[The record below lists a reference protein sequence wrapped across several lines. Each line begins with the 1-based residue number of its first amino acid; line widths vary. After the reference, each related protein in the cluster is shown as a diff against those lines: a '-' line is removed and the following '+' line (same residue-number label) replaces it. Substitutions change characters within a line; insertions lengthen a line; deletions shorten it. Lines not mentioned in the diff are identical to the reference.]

1 VISLENIENV
11 IEQEAARCMCV
22 TCKKLTCGT
31 CSAGIS
37 KITDEKC
44 RGPRTPMF
52 EALKFGK
59 QKKGLQF
66 CFQIPVNVLH
76 VDGISVICITVPRL
90 SRLAAI
96 CITIM

>member
-1 VISLENIENV
+1 
-11 IEQEAARCMCV
+11 
-22 TCKKLTCGT
+22 
-31 CSAGIS
+31 
-37 KITDEKC
+37 
-44 RGPRTPMF
+44 MF